1 MTLLSLIG
9 AIGVAKGKKDEFN
22 HGTLTLLLVY
32 TYEGELVGHGFCI
45 WHYDHM
51 HGPFLSN
58 PFGKP
63 LREDWYQLKP
73 MDTFP
78 TLWNDTVH

>member
-1 MTLLSLIG
+1 M
-9 AIGVAKGKKDEFN
+9 KKEKPKYK

-32 TYEGELVGHGFCI
+32 TPGGELVGHGYYI
-45 WHYDHM
+45 WHEDHM
-51 HGPFLSN
+51 HGPFLCN

-63 LREDWYQLKP
+63 LPENWYQLKP
-73 MDTFP
+73 MEMFP

>member
-1 MTLLSLIG
+1 M
-9 AIGVAKGKKDEFN
+9 AKSKYN

-32 TYEGELVGHGFCI
+32 TNDGDLVGHGYLI
-45 WHYDHM
+45 WHGDHI

-63 LREDWYQLKP
+63 LPEDWYQLKS
-73 MDTFP
+73 MEQFP
-78 TLWNDTVH
+78 TIWNDTVH